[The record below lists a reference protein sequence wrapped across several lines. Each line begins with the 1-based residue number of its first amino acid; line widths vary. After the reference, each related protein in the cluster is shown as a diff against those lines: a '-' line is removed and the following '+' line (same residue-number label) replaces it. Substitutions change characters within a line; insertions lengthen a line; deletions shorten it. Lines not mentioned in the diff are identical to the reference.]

1 MKEVAADMKTEYTY
15 DKANRITAVSTPI
28 GVQSIF
34 YDFAGRVVKSA
45 NNATGAENSLN
56 TTDVA
61 L

>member
-1 MKEVAADMKTEYTY
+1 MKTEYTY